1 MHEPSGAPQ
10 RDPFPRDEFSALLK
24 HLPGYARLAWTLA
37 RDPRLSRVRRAALL
51 AAAAYV
57 ASPIDVVPGI
67 IPVVGQLDDMAI
79 ALGAIKLALGG
90 LDPQARAARL
100 AGAGLTQA
108 DLDADVRA
116 TGAIG
121 GWLARS
127 GLRVGRRAASIGF
140 KGAAS
145 ALRAIQETA
154 RAQLP

>member
-1 MHEPSGAPQ
+1 M
-10 RDPFPRDEFSALLK
+10 
-24 HLPGYARLAWTLA
+24 
-37 RDPRLSRVRRAALL
+37 
-51 AAAAYV
+51 
-57 ASPIDVVPGI
+57 PGI

-79 ALGAIKLALGG
+79 ALAAIKLALGG

-116 TGAIG
+116 TGAIA

-127 GLRVGRRAASIGF
+127 GLRIGRRAASAGF

-145 ALRAIQETA
+145 ALRAA
-154 RAQLP
+154 RKMARSQLP